1 MAIDIMK
8 KLLFA
13 LIVLTGCW
21 ACSEGAP
28 TEEAV
33 ADIDTIPMLVTQIQK
48 CAKLYSAEYQIHKI
62 VTHDDEM
69 KLRGTVLA
77 HEFNITLPLGDRKIA
92 IPMDAT
98 LKAYVDFSSFTEKS
112 VKRRGKKI
120 EITLPDPMVEM
131 TSSKINHAD
140 IKKQVSI
147 LRANF
152 SDEEM
157 TNYEKQGRA
166 AILND
171 VPKMGIV
178 EMARENAANTLIPM
192 LVSLGFEEKDITISF
207 RKQFTPV
214 DLPRLLDPQIFS
226 R

>member
-1 MAIDIMK
+1 MK
-8 KLLFA
+8 YYFILLLLA
-13 LIVLTGCW
+13 VCW
-21 ACSEGAP
+21 ACSDGAAP
-28 TEEAV
+28 EEKP

-48 CAKLYSAEYQIHKI
+48 CAKLYSTAYQIHKL
-62 VTHDDEM
+62 VTHDDQM
-69 KLRGTVLA
+69 KLRGTFLA
-77 HEFNITLPLGDRKIA
+77 HKFNITLPLGDRKIA

-98 LKAYVDFSSFTEKS
+98 LKAFIDFADFSEKN
-112 VKRRGKKI
+112 VRRNGEKI
-120 EITLPDPMVEM
+120 EITLPDPKVEL
-131 TSSKINHAD
+131 TSSKINHAE

-152 SDEEM
+152 SDEEL

-178 EMARENAANTLIPM
+178 EMARENASHTLIPM
-192 LVSLGFEEKDITISF
+192 LVSMGFQEKNITITF

-214 DLPRLLDPQIFS
+214 DLPRLLDPQS
-226 R
+226 YAR